1 MQSGQPVAYTSRAL
15 TDTETRYAQIEKELL
30 AIVFACD
37 RFDAYIYGRDVV
49 NVESDHQPLETI
61 MKKPLS
67 DAPKRLQRMLLR
79 LQKYSLNV
87 RYKRGKEMHLAD
99 TLSRA
104 YLPGE
109 VSVAEVEE
117 LECISHTQSLAL
129 APDDLQRIQHTASQ
143 DGALQELRRVILQG
157 WPEHKAE
164 VPDAARPYFD
174 FRHQMTVQDQL
185 IFKGPVVV
193 IPAALRSEMMAKC
206 HATHIGIE
214 GCLRRARESMYWP
227 RMSSDLKDYIAKCD
241 VCLAHQNSPAKETIM
256 QHEIIARPWAKVGA
270 DLCDLNGRSLLVV
283 CDYFSG
289 FKEVERLNS
298 TTTSA
303 VSRALKILFARY
315 GVPNIVVTDN
325 GPQFASAEFVL
336 CQQVGLPTCY
346 IITTLPPVKW
356 KSRECRQNHQASVQ
370 QMPGNKTV

>member
-1 MQSGQPVAYTSRAL
+1 
-15 TDTETRYAQIEKELL
+15 
-30 AIVFACD
+30 
-37 RFDAYIYGRDVV
+37 
-49 NVESDHQPLETI
+49 

-104 YLPGE
+104 YLPEE

-117 LECISHTQSLAL
+117 LECISHSQSLAL
-129 APDDLQRIQHTASQ
+129 APGDLQRIQHTASQ
-143 DGALQELRRVILQG
+143 DGAIQELRRVILQG
-157 WPEHKAE
+157 SPEHKAE

-256 QHEIIARPWAKVGA
+256 QHEIIARP
-270 DLCDLNGRSLLVV
+270 
-283 CDYFSG
+283 
-289 FKEVERLNS
+289 
-298 TTTSA
+298 
-303 VSRALKILFARY
+303 
-315 GVPNIVVTDN
+315 
-325 GPQFASAEFVL
+325 
-336 CQQVGLPTCY
+336 
-346 IITTLPPVKW
+346 
-356 KSRECRQNHQASVQ
+356 
-370 QMPGNKTV
+370 

>member
-1 MQSGQPVAYTSRAL
+1 MQGGQPVAYTSRAL
-15 TDTETRYAQIEKELL
+15 TDTKTRYAQTEKELL

-49 NVESDHQPLETI
+49 NVESDHQPLQMI

-67 DAPKRLQRMLLR
+67 DAFKRLQRMLLR
-79 LQKYSLNV
+79 LQKYLLNV

-104 YLPGE
+104 YLPEE

-129 APDDLQRIQHTASQ
+129 APGDLQRIQHTASQ
-143 DGALQELRRVILQG
+143 DGAIQELRRVILQG
-157 WPEHKAE
+157 WPE
-164 VPDAARPYFD
+164 PDAARPYFD

-193 IPAALRSEMMAKC
+193 IPAALQSKMMAKC

-214 GCLRRARESMYWP
+214 GCLRRAHGSMYWP
-227 RMSSDLKDYIAKCD
+227 CMSSDLKDYIAKCD

-256 QHEIIARPWAKVGA
+256 QHEIIARP
-270 DLCDLNGRSLLVV
+270 
-283 CDYFSG
+283 
-289 FKEVERLNS
+289 
-298 TTTSA
+298 
-303 VSRALKILFARY
+303 
-315 GVPNIVVTDN
+315 
-325 GPQFASAEFVL
+325 
-336 CQQVGLPTCY
+336 
-346 IITTLPPVKW
+346 
-356 KSRECRQNHQASVQ
+356 
-370 QMPGNKTV
+370 